1 MGWRRGQAY
10 SQDIRD
16 RSLSALG
23 SAAAVGERLSVS
35 ASYVIKAR
43 ARRDRT
49 GEMSARPQRSHTPAK
64 LSAHDEAL
72 RAQLRQVP
80 DATLAEMV
88 KWAGTVLSVSVG
100 VTTMWKRLQR
110 LGLTAKKRRSSPVNS
125 RGPMLLRRAATGTN

>member
-16 RSLSALG
+16 RSLAASG
-23 SAAAVGERLSVS
+23 SAAAVGERLDVS

-49 GEMSARPQRSHTPAK
+49 GEVSARPQRSHTPAK
-64 LSAHDEAL
+64 LAGHDEAL
-72 RAQLRQVP
+72 RTRVRQVP

-88 KWAGTVLSVSVG
+88 EWARTVLDVSVG
-100 VTTMWKRLQR
+100 VTTMWKRLE
-110 LGLTAKKRRSSPVNS
+110 LLELTLKKRRSSPAKG
-125 RGPMLLRRAATGTN
+125 RGPMSPRRVMSGTH